1 MPPVAIQF
9 YVEYKAFIFMCH
21 RLTVHT
27 FIDVEIIIHVVQVKL
42 RLRNH
47 YVIKVY
53 RDRRGK
59 SPWIQGLWT
68 TCSKG
73 ECSSSGHCLRGK
85 CPRYPLERRLGGPQ
99 SQSERGGGEERNPV
113 YHVFWNWG
121 INTNT
126 YLRAENYN
134 SVCCFVWVWNLVSRT
149 NGRRV
154 LFENRVLRRIF
165 GPRREE
171 VNRRLEKTA

>member
-1 MPPVAIQF
+1 MEVYLTVDTHEMPPVAIQF

-59 SPWIQGLWT
+59 SP
-68 TCSKG
+68 
-73 ECSSSGHCLRGK
+73 
-85 CPRYPLERRLGGPQ
+85 
-99 SQSERGGGEERNPV
+99 
-113 YHVFWNWG
+113 
-121 INTNT
+121 
-126 YLRAENYN
+126 
-134 SVCCFVWVWNLVSRT
+134 
-149 NGRRV
+149 
-154 LFENRVLRRIF
+154 
-165 GPRREE
+165 
-171 VNRRLEKTA
+171 